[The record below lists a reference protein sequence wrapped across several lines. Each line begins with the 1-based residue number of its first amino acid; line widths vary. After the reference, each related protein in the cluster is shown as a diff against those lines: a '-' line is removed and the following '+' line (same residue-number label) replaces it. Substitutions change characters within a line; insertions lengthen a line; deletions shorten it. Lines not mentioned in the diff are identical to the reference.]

1 MTGPVTFDEAS
12 GMPWPDVLNRYQ
24 ALSDR
29 DAMAR
34 EELAAVVAGLEV
46 IAAHVIVREA

>member
-1 MTGPVTFDEAS
+1 MTRPVTFDEAS